1 MAAIANMKKKLMP
14 LQTGGG
20 VRAPDTAVSEIPQAN
35 DPYASYKV
43 RFPPPDNLILRVP
56 MCGSDKDRVLLPDF
70 SLSLLL
76 FHALGTWMSFVA

>member
-1 MAAIANMKKKLMP
+1 MKKKLMP

-43 RFPPPDNLILRVP
+43 RFPRLGDIILRLP
-56 MCGSDKDRVLLPDF
+56 MRGSDKDRVL
-70 SLSLLL
+70 SSYSALSVCYCRALLQL
-76 FHALGTWMSFVA
+76 EFLKWFNCI